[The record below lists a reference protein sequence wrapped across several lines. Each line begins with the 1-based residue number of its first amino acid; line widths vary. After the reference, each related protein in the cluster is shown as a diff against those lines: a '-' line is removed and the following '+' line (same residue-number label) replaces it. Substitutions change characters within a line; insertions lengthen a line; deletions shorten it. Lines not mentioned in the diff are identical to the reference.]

1 MEWVILTLIL
11 SLQIWSIGLYYK
23 WESYN
28 KKKGEN
34 LAMKEDSRDIN
45 YEGEKGKNL
54 ATKEDIAQITKEIES
69 VKNEISFESQ
79 RKHTFI
85 EQRTNR
91 YIEIL
96 HLAEELQLYK
106 NQLLYYL
113 YDKNSVEKLST
124 LINEANKTFLRL
136 LHENRILMAS
146 TDDEYTI
153 KRSNNLVSS
162 SQQYVVF
169 LCYIAS
175 NAISHLSNWKIYF
188 DLANES
194 KENSELSKMA
204 TDSLLQLSKTRKE
217 YEDKISEKEKKL
229 YNDMVEYLSALNKLF
244 KQEFYLKFEF
254 MTKTEKP
261 EA

>member
-1 MEWVILTLIL
+1 MEW
-11 SLQIWSIGLYYK
+11 IGLISQILLLGTFLF
-23 WESYN
+23 WEGYN
-28 KKKGEN
+28 KRKGEN

-54 ATKEDIAQITKEIES
+54 ATKEDIDGITKIIES

-85 EQRTNR
+85 EERTNR

-96 HLAEELQLYK
+96 HLVEELQLYK
-106 NQLLYYL
+106 SQLLYYL

-124 LINEANKTFLRL
+124 LINEANKTFLML
-136 LHENRILMAS
+136 LHENRILMVS

-153 KRSNNLVSS
+153 KRSNNFVTS

-188 DLANES
+188 DLLNKS
-194 KENSELSKMA
+194 KDNSELSKMA
-204 TDSLLQLSKTRKE
+204 TDSLLQLSKTRNEFENNIK
-217 YEDKISEKEKKL
+217 EKETKL
-229 YNDMVEYLSALNKLF
+229 YNDMVEYLSALKRLF
-244 KQEFYLKFEF
+244 KQEFYLKFDF
-254 MTKTEKP
+254 IAKTEKP

>member
-1 MEWVILTLIL
+1 
-11 SLQIWSIGLYYK
+11 
-23 WESYN
+23 
-28 KKKGEN
+28 
-34 LAMKEDSRDIN
+34 
-45 YEGEKGKNL
+45 
-54 ATKEDIAQITKEIES
+54 
-69 VKNEISFESQ
+69 
-79 RKHTFI
+79 
-85 EQRTNR
+85 
-91 YIEIL
+91 
-96 HLAEELQLYK
+96 
-106 NQLLYYL
+106 
-113 YDKNSVEKLST
+113 
-124 LINEANKTFLRL
+124 
-136 LHENRILMAS
+136 MAS

-229 YNDMVEYLSALNKLF
+229 YNDMVEYLSALKKLF

>member
-1 MEWVILTLIL
+1 MEWIGLIL
-11 SLQIWSIGLYYK
+11 EILLLGIFLI

-106 NQLLYYL
+106 KQLLFYL
-113 YDKNSVEKLST
+113 YDKKSVEKLST
-124 LINEANKTFLRL
+124 LINEANKTLLKL
-136 LHENRILMAS
+136 LHENRLLMVS

-153 KRSNNLVSS
+153 KRSNNLVKS
-162 SQQYVVF
+162 SQELVVF

-175 NAISHLSNWKIYF
+175 NAISHLTDWKIYF

-194 KENSELSKMA
+194 KDNSELSKIA

-229 YNDMVEYLSALNKLF
+229 YNDMVEYLSALKRLF
-244 KQEFYLKFEF
+244 KQEFYLKFDF
-254 MTKTEKP
+254 IAKTEKP